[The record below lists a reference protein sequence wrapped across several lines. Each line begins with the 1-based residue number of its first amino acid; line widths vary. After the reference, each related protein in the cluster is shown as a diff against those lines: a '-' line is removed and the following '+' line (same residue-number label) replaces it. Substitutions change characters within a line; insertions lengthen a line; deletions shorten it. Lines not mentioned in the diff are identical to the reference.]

1 MNPSELILLI
11 VSILTSVG
19 GQFFLKIGAKKLG
32 RVDVKNA
39 LSHVAS
45 IVSTPELVF
54 GLFFY
59 ALGAIAYI
67 LLLTRVKLSVA
78 APSVSLVYIFSVLIS
93 YFVFKESIPVNR
105 ILGLGFILLGVTLVV
120 WEK

>member
-19 GQFFLKIGAKKLG
+19 GQFFLKIGAKKPG
-32 RVDVKNA
+32 RVDVKNVF
-39 LSHVAS
+39 SHVAS

-59 ALGAIAYI
+59 ALGAMAYI
-67 LLLTRVKLSVA
+67 LLLTRVKLSIA
-78 APSVSLVYIFSVLIS
+78 APSVSLVYVFSVLI
-93 YFVFKESIPVNR
+93 K
-105 ILGLGFILLGVTLVV
+105 LLHI
-120 WEK
+120 